1 MAEQKI
7 GPREQR
13 TRETARAG
21 GGYSGQEQAH
31 QVEGQGH
38 RQAVHGQGQQARE
51 MSKQVQQIQQHPAG
65 YVGHD
70 SGGHFV
76 HYCHCGKWAAF
87 GYGMRKGHLGQW
99 FCGDHRQEG
108 PVPVIVTLSEVW
120 RNRAIE
126 AGKARTRQLSPET
139 RNHTAA
145 ASLTA
150 LTFISMARWRRWRSP
165 SISVCHGRSARS
177 AALTLAARSR
187 CAADQSPDPA
197 PDIRIRPHDRDDLP
211 YVLAHVRRRQHH
223 QADRL
228 ALRA

>member
-1 MAEQKI
+1 
-7 GPREQR
+7 
-13 TRETARAG
+13 
-21 GGYSGQEQAH
+21 
-31 QVEGQGH
+31 
-38 RQAVHGQGQQARE
+38 

-126 AGKARTRQLSPET
+126 AGKAR
-139 RNHTAA
+139 NAA
-145 ASLTA
+145 AVARNAKPYGGGVPDSVDFHINGA
-150 LTFISMARWRRWRSP
+150 LAEVAVAKHFRLPWQVGTVGGIDVGGK
-165 SISVCHGRSARS
+165 IEV
-177 AALTLAARSR
+177 RSR
-187 CAADQSPDPA
+187 PIPG
-197 PDIRIRPHDRDDLP
+197 PGTDIGIRPHDRDDLP
-211 YVLAHVRRRQHH
+211 YVLVHVH
-223 QADRL
+223 ADSTIKLIGWLYGRDGKHRPEL
-228 ALRA
+228 WNEASKCWFVPPPYRPISELIGIIRP